1 MNPLLLTRDFVN
13 TVIICCIALV
23 IMIVLLLI
31 PVLFC
36 GVFEEAKDTAE
47 DHATGIVIQN
57 LTVVPTSVSRF

>member
-1 MNPLLLTRDFVN
+1 
-13 TVIICCIALV
+13 
-23 IMIVLLLI
+23 MIVLLLI

>member
-1 MNPLLLTRDFVN
+1 
-13 TVIICCIALV
+13 
-23 IMIVLLLI
+23 MIVLLLI

-57 LTVVPTSVSRF
+57 EGSVGKFSFQLGTEIG